1 MIINQASLSAVYRGF
16 RTIFNEAYTSQKPLY
31 ERVAMVV
38 PSTLREETYA
48 WLGAFPKMREWVGE
62 RQIQNLSLHSYT
74 IKNKDWEITI
84 EVDRNDIEDDAIGIY
99 KPIVSELGRAAAVH
113 PDEIVFGL
121 LRDGFTTPCYDGKN
135 FFDTSHRVG
144 DRDVSNFG
152 GGTGTAWYLLD
163 VSKAVKPLILQS
175 RRDVEFVSKES
186 PDDENLFM
194 RKKLLYGVD
203 RRDNAGYGL
212 WQLAY
217 ASKQTL
223 NADNYALARASMMS
237 LKDESGSPLG
247 IVPNLLVVPP
257 SLEAQAREILI
268 NERDS
273 LGEVNKWKG
282 TAELLIVPYLEG

>member
-16 RTIFNEAYTSQKPLY
+16 KTIFNEAYTSQKPLY

-38 PSTLREETYA
+38 PSTVREETYA
-48 WLGAFPKMREWVGE
+48 WLGSFPKMREWVGE

-99 KPIVSELGRAAAVH
+99 KPIISELGRVSAVH

-121 LRDGFTTPCYDGKN
+121 FKNGFTTPCYDGKN
-135 FFDTSHRVG
+135 FFDTAHPVG
-144 DRDVSNFG
+144 SSSVSNFG

-163 VSKAVKPLILQS
+163 VSKAVKPLIFQS
-175 RRDVEFVSKES
+175 RRDVEFISKES

-217 ASKQTL
+217 ASKQPL
-223 NADNYALARASMMS
+223 IADNYSLARASMMS

-257 SLEAQAREILI
+257 SLESQAREILI

-273 LGEVNKWKG
+273 LGEANRWRG
-282 TAELLIVPYLEG
+282 TAELLVVPYLE